1 MNFGQPEN
9 HENEV
14 PTQKGWV
21 FRNQDFLYN
30 FLRLKSQKWF
40 SDPKTRSPWSPLM
53 SGFWDGHFDNLFWK
67 KMVTTWSLFQTSKV
81 PWVRGERLL
90 SHVYHRFQLIIG
102 KKFFLD
108 HNVNFMPLQKPVN
121 FQRWSFFDL
130 KHWFSRLGVNIKVE
144 VYN

>member
-30 FLRLKSQKWF
+30 FLRLKSQKRF
-40 SDPKTRSPWSPLM
+40 SDPKTRSPWSLLM

-67 KMVTTWSLFQTSKV
+67 KMFTTWRLFQKSKV

-90 SHVYHRFQLIIG
+90 SYVYHRFQLIIG
-102 KKFFLD
+102 KKFFWTIMSILCPFKNRLIFKD
-108 HNVNFMPLQKPVN
+108 DYFLTWNINFRDSV
-121 FQRWSFFDL
+121 W
-130 KHWFSRLGVNIKVE
+130 I
-144 VYN
+144 